1 MHDPSP
7 PHAASTGQAALSVCL
22 FCGSSNAA
30 DPDFLA
36 GAAAFG
42 RQLAAEGVRLVYG
55 GGGIGLMGAAAKA
68 AHGAGGD
75 VFGVIPDFLRRQ
87 EVVYDD
93 VKTVVVSNMHDR
105 KRMMFEASDAF
116 AVFPGGV
123 GTLEEVIELISW
135 RRLNLHAKP
144 IVFADLKGFWRP
156 FFQLIDH
163 TVAARVTPDWVPST
177 WSAVSQADEVLPRIR
192 AMLAEHSAAPDTV
205 KERS

>member
-7 PHAASTGQAALSVCL
+7 PHAAPTGQAALSVCL

-55 GGGIGLMGAAAKA
+55 GGGIGLMGAAAKG

-93 VKTVVVSNMHDR
+93 VETVVVSNMHDR

-144 IVFADLKGFWRP
+144 IVFADLKGFWQP
-156 FFQLIDH
+156 FFQLIEH

>member
-1 MHDPSP
+1 MHDPSSLHA
-7 PHAASTGQAALSVCL
+7 PHRGQAALSVCL
-22 FCGSSNAA
+22 FCGSSNTA

-36 GAAAFG
+36 GADTFG

-68 AHGAGGD
+68 AHGAGGE

-93 VKTVVVSNMHDR
+93 VETVVVSNMHDR
-105 KRMMFEASDAF
+105 KRMMFEAADAF

-144 IVFADLKGFWRP
+144 IVFADLKGFWQP

-163 TVAARVTPDWVPST
+163 TVAERVTPDWVPST

-192 AMLAEHSAAPDTV
+192 AMLAEQPAAPDMV
-205 KERS
+205 SQRS

>member
-1 MHDPSP
+1 MHDPTSP
-7 PHAASTGQAALSVCL
+7 TAPRPGTSALSVCL
-22 FCGSSNAA
+22 FCGSSNTA

-36 GAAAFG
+36 GADAFG

-55 GGGIGLMGAAAKA
+55 GGGIGLMGAAAKG
-68 AHGAGGD
+68 AHEAGGD

-93 VKTVVVSNMHDR
+93 VETVVVSNMHDR

-144 IVFADLKGFWRP
+144 IVFADLKGFWQP

-177 WSAVSQADEVLPRIR
+177 WAAVSQAKEVLPRIR
-192 AMLAEHSAAPDTV
+192 AMLAEQPAAPDMV
-205 KERS
+205 SQRS

>member
-7 PHAASTGQAALSVCL
+7 PHAAPRGQAALSVCL

-144 IVFADLKGFWRP
+144 IVFADLKGFWQP

-192 AMLAEHSAAPDTV
+192 AMLAEQPAAPDMV
-205 KERS
+205 SQRS